1 METIT
6 PYQAAIGFRVK
17 ALFAAGLNPF
27 VDEARAVQALYA
39 AGLGLAQFADK
50 IRVLDDIRS
59 VFAALAAPC
68 AFARAA

>member
-27 VDEARAVQALYA
+27 VDEARAVQELYA
-39 AGLGLAQFADK
+39 AGLGLAQFPDK
-50 IRVLDDIRS
+50 IRVLDDIRR
-59 VFAALAAPC
+59 VYADLAAPREM
-68 AFARAA
+68 ARAA